1 MEAVDFFDVI
11 ELAGSGD
18 VASAPDGSFFFSRLK
33 YELHCAVELALH
45 GLEDSGSAEK
55 DGHVAVVAACVHDAF
70 VFRSKG
76 QACQFGDGEGI
87 HVGSE
92 GYGLAGKIAFDS
104 PKDCRPEEACF
115 EGDAEFS
122 EDLLDIKGSLFFFSG
137 HFRIFMEV
145 SSPSHHLWQDL
156 RCFSLTSFSY
166 IPRTSFLWH
175 KCMFMQYCINDI
187 RRICGLFPSN
197 LNF

>member
-92 GYGLAGKIAFDS
+92 SYGLAGKIAFDS

-137 HFRIFMEV
+137 HFRIFMEA

-156 RCFSLTSFSY
+156 RCF
-166 IPRTSFLWH
+166 FLDFLFVH
-175 KCMFMQYCINDI
+175 SE
-187 RRICGLFPSN
+187 GLFSMA
-197 LNF
+197 

>member
-1 MEAVDFFDVI
+1 M
-11 ELAGSGD
+11 
-18 VASAPDGSFFFSRLK
+18 
-33 YELHCAVELALH
+33 
-45 GLEDSGSAEK
+45 
-55 DGHVAVVAACVHDAF
+55 GHVAVVAACVHDAF

-156 RCFSLTSFSY
+156 RCFFLDFLFVHSEDLFS
-166 IPRTSFLWH
+166 
-175 KCMFMQYCINDI
+175 MA
-187 RRICGLFPSN
+187 
-197 LNF
+197 